1 MQTLLT
7 PPPLSPHSPGTR
19 GSSLQTVVVVGPD
32 LDAIKSLDCAES
44 GGRYDRVL
52 LSPRSQ
58 AYAQIVQWHPNLVVV
73 SMSFDDLESYQLLT
87 MLAMNPATRRI
98 PIVLLVTPDDNED
111 VSPGDCGSQF
121 PYIQFN
127 SVC

>member
-1 MQTLLT
+1 M
-7 PPPLSPHSPGTR
+7 
-19 GSSLQTVVVVGPD
+19 VVGAD
-32 LDAIKSLDCAES
+32 LFAFMSLDCAES

-52 LSPRSQ
+52 LSPRKQ
-58 AYAQIVQWHPNLVVV
+58 AYTQIMQWHPSLVIV
-73 SMSFDDLESYQLLT
+73 SMSFDDLESYQLLST
-87 MLAMNPATRRI
+87 LAMNQATRRI

>member
-1 MQTLLT
+1 MQTLPT
-7 PPPLSPHSPGTR
+7 PPPPTPHSPGTR
-19 GSSLQTVVVVGPD
+19 GASLQTVVVVGAD
-32 LDAIKSLDCAES
+32 LDAVRSLDCAES
-44 GGRYDRVL
+44 GGRSDRVL
-52 LSPRSQ
+52 LSPRKQ
-58 AYAQIVQWHPNLVVV
+58 AYAQIMQWRPSLVVV

-98 PIVLLVTPDDNED
+98 PIVLLVTPDGTDD
-111 VSPGDCGSQF
+111 VGPGDCGSQF

>member
-7 PPPLSPHSPGTR
+7 PPPPSPHSPGTR
-19 GSSLQTVVVVGPD
+19 GSSLQTVVVVGSD
-32 LDAIKSLDCAES
+32 LDAIKSLDCGES

-98 PIVLLVTPDDNED
+98 PIVLLVTPDHDED
-111 VSPGDCGSQF
+111 AGAGDCVSQF